1 MSNSNLLVNSISEP
15 TRLFSNHSTSSY
27 SLYSNYLRPSPS
39 IQMNY
44 QVYSSHILT
53 PNTIAGN
60 YVYSSSMK
68 ITPITPI
75 VQYEPMSTSLGLFI
89 QTKIAIEDESI
100 HVEIIQSLSIY
111 VIDGDSK
118 GVSND
123 LFSSN
128 NQDDI
133 VQLHGYISDHD
144 ISLINLRYVCK
155 WT

>member
-27 SLYSNYLRPSPS
+27 SLYSNYLRPSQS

-53 PNTIAGN
+53 PDTI
-60 YVYSSSMK
+60 
-68 ITPITPI
+68 
-75 VQYEPMSTSLGLFI
+75 GLFI